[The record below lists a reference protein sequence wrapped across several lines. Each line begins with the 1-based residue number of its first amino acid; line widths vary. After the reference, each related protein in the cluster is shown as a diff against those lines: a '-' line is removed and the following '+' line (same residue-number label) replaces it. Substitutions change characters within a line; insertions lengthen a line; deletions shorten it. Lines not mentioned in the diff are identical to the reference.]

1 MECSDAPKQEMRML
15 RCIKTRDNTDHL
27 KVQITH
33 GDPHCRLQ
41 GHGQRQACE
50 IENHRHG
57 DMKTEEGG
65 SDAMYGT

>member
-1 MECSDAPKQEMRML
+1 MVANKQEEIEQL
-15 RCIKTRDNTDHL
+15 IEE
-27 KVQITH
+27 ITH

-41 GHGQRQACE
+41 GHGQRRAYE
-50 IENHRHG
+50 IENHCHG

>member
-1 MECSDAPKQEMRML
+1 MHLNERQWYLVANKQEEIEQL
-15 RCIKTRDNTDHL
+15 IEE
-27 KVQITH
+27 ITH

-65 SDAMYGT
+65 SDAMYLLLALME